1 MANSDTTKKVI
12 SNQAYESIQPYT
24 LKDEPVAKSTI
35 LFANRYSGVNEVSV
49 TDESLK
55 EILESTLGTAGN
67 NVLVQLKK
75 KFTAFKDGP
84 WYIDSRDGIIHIHN
98 RKYTRGTVHNYTY
111 QRENG
116 ELLSASFTIQEIYKP
131 FAGLGAVVNAMDKAL
146 TQVGE
151 AITNYELPQADI
163 DLPTRGL
170 ADGMYGNTRIEN
182 GHVIQPTDTIEKT
195 MWNNGYTNSYWNFL
209 KKKAEL
215 EGKWASASWDAK
227 MKRMKYDKKTP
238 AQLKKE
244 KQDRANRAYG
254 NTSKTDQY
262 QLLIHRDPTIDLSY
276 KMYLQYANV
285 PGGEKLAQ
293 YYLNEA
299 KQKASKINIPA
310 KNSETYW
317 GEQHIILNTGTQ
329 DYYNN
334 GKSLEYFKDQL
345 VKKTVSKWYNRV
357 HNSCRIQSYKVTNVK
372 WNTKGSTVATVVKDE
387 NGKPILN
394 PVGYE
399 NFQKVSGTIYLTY
412 YGYGQDSVY
421 ITGSQLIHDMMPR
434 KIGGPKKGPLNL
446 GGAMDG
452 VKNALHNMGKGAR
465 EKQLVATIRVVGN
478 PDLEISQQI
487 GLYNVGKKYSGIWY
501 IKTVTHNLEFGQ
513 GYICDI
519 ELQRQVTK
527 SSAQGTHTILDTKK
541 STVDSVKPRVTATV
555 GNKPS
560 DFRKAPAGHTGTN
573 PRSPANTHPSH
584 KQGSD
589 SKLWQDCLDIPW
601 TAEEAAI
608 GDKITDPK
616 EKAKYTNYIALR
628 HYNNK
633 KFPNMP
639 HMKQTYIKVDKK
651 TGKMTAVNNGTF
663 GIFVDKIP
671 KGKYHSRNYSDSMN
685 RNNKNKN
692 KNR

>member
-49 TDESLK
+49 TDESLRD
-55 EILESTLGTAGN
+55 ILESTLGTAGN

-131 FAGLGAVVNAMDKAL
+131 FAGLGAVVNALDKAL

-151 AITNYELPQADI
+151 AITNYELPQEDI
-163 DLPTRGL
+163 NLPTRGL
-170 ADGMYGNTRIEN
+170 ADGTYGNLRIEN
-182 GHVIQPTDTIEKT
+182 GHIIEPTDTIEKT
-195 MWNNGYTNSYWNFL
+195 MWNNGYTNSYLNFL
-209 KKKAEL
+209 KNKMEVENRWRDAT
-215 EGKWASASWDAK
+215 WDAK
-227 MKRMKYDKKTP
+227 KKRKEYDKKTP

-254 NTSKTDQY
+254 NTSRTDQY

-285 PGGEKLAQ
+285 PGGEQLAQ

-299 KQKASKINIPA
+299 TQKASRIKLPA
-310 KNSETYW
+310 QNSETYW
-317 GEQHIILNTGTQ
+317 GEQHIILSTGTQ

-345 VKKTVSKWYNRV
+345 VKNTVNKWYNRV

-372 WNTKGSTVATVVKDE
+372 WNTKGTTVATVVKDK

-394 PVGYE
+394 PAGYE

-412 YGYGQDSVY
+412 YGYGKDAVY
-421 ITGSQLIHDMMPR
+421 VTGSQLIHDMMPR

-560 DFRKAPAGHTGTN
+560 DFRKAPVGNTGTN
-573 PRSPANTHPSH
+573 PRSPANTHPSY
-584 KQGSD
+584 KPGSD
-589 SKLWQDCLDIPW
+589 SRLWQDCLDIPW

-633 KFPNMP
+633 KYPNMP
-639 HMKQTYIKVDKK
+639 HMKQAYIKVDKK
-651 TGKMTAVNNGTF
+651 TGKMTAVSNGTF

-685 RNNKNKN
+685 RNNKNK
-692 KNR
+692 KR

>member
-1 MANSDTTKKVI
+1 MANPDTTKKII

-35 LFANRYSGVNEVSV
+35 LFANRYSGVNEVMV
-49 TDESLK
+49 TDESLR

-116 ELLSASFTIQEIYKP
+116 ELLSASFTLQEIYKP
-131 FAGLGAVVNAMDKAL
+131 LAGLGAVVNAMDKAL

-151 AITNYELPQADI
+151 AITNYELPPADI
-163 DLPTRGL
+163 PLPTKGL
-170 ADGMYGNTRIEN
+170 SDGKYGNLRVEN
-182 GHVIQPTDTIEKT
+182 GHIIEPTDTVEKT
-195 MWNNGYTNSYWNFL
+195 MWNNGYTPSYWNFL
-209 KKKAEL
+209 KNKSEVEKR
-215 EGKWASASWDAK
+215 WVTASWDANK
-227 MKRMKYDKKTP
+227 KRREYNKKTP

-254 NTSKTDQY
+254 NTSRTDQY

-285 PGGEKLAQ
+285 PGGEQLAQ

-299 KQKASKINIPA
+299 AQKANKIKIPA
-310 KNSETYW
+310 KNSDTFW
-317 GEQHIILNTGTQ
+317 GEHHITLNTGSQTYVNTGQ
-329 DYYNN
+329 
-334 GKSLEYFKDQL
+334 SLEYFKDQL
-345 VKKTVSKWYNRV
+345 VKRTVARWYNRV
-357 HNSCRIQSYKVTNVK
+357 HNSCRIQTYNITNVR
-372 WNTKGSTVATVVKDE
+372 WSINGSTVATVVKDDK
-387 NGKPILN
+387 GKPILN
-394 PVGYE
+394 PAGDE
-399 NFQKVSGTIYLTY
+399 NFQRVNGAISLTY
-412 YGYGQDSVY
+412 YGYGKDSVY
-421 ITGSQLIHDMMPR
+421 VTGSQLIYDMMPR
-434 KIGGPKKGPLNL
+434 KVGGPKKGPLNL
-446 GGAMDG
+446 SGAMDG
-452 VKNALHNMGKGAR
+452 VKNALHNLGKGAR

-527 SSAQGTHTILDTKK
+527 SSAQGTHTILDTKR
-541 STVDSVKPRVTATV
+541 STVDSVKPKVTATV

-560 DFRKAPAGHTGTN
+560 DFRKAPVGSTGTN
-573 PRSPANTHPSH
+573 PRSPANTHPGY
-584 KQGSD
+584 KPGSD

-608 GDKITDPK
+608 GDKITDPT

-628 HYNNK
+628 HYNNRK
-633 KFPNMP
+633 YPNMP
-639 HMKQTYIKVDKK
+639 HMKQTYLKVDKK

-663 GIFVDKIP
+663 GILVDKIP
-671 KGKYHSRNYSDSMN
+671 KGRYHSRNYSDSMN
-685 RNNKNKN
+685 RNNKNK
-692 KNR
+692 RR